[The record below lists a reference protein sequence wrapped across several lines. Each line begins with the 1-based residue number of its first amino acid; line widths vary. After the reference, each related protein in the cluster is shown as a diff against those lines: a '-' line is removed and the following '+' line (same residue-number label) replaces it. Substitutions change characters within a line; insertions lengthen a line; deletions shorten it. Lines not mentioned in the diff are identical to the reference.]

1 LSRHVLEHSSSTAH
15 FLGNP
20 SPDFIHGNALLQRSS
35 RSSAGCVLGRFPDLV
50 NAAEEYPFFTH
61 VRS

>member
-1 LSRHVLEHSSSTAH
+1 LARHVLEHRSSTEH

-35 RSSAGCVLGRFPDLV
+35 RSSVGCVLGRFPDLV
-50 NAAEEYPFFTH
+50 NAAHEDLFFTY